1 MSIYA
6 DVIHFYLYGTQSLFG
21 KQANMPRSKAELVCS
36 PRNFLDELVASQL
49 DYWSQ
54 T

>member
-21 KQANMPRSKAELVCS
+21 KQANVAGAKAELVCS
-36 PRNFLDELVASQL
+36 PFNFLDELVASIL
-49 DYWSQ
+49 DN
-54 T
+54 